1 MPTSERNLNSR
12 PATRVILTAALT
24 LLLGVVGA
32 AAEEGDGPELGWF
45 DEAELSLVSTDGN
58 SQAETFSLRN
68 TLTRVWSDARLKLS
82 LGGLRAES
90 TAVSR
95 SAVGTSAADAR
106 LVESSATE
114 VTAERYFLE
123 ARYDRQVSE
132 GWFWY
137 AAVGWDRNE
146 PAGVKNRTAVAA
158 GVGNSWFDREEARWR
173 TDYGVTYTDQEDL
186 VELPGQGGGFL
197 GLRLSSDYWRRLT
210 PTTEYTNLLAVDQNL
225 DTSADLR
232 ATMVNTV
239 AVKMSDSL
247 AIKLSHELQ
256 FDNQPSLIAV
266 PIVSPDGAAVGEELV
281 IEADDLDST
290 LSLALVVAF

>member
-1 MPTSERNLNSR
+1 MQTSERSVDGA
-12 PATRVILTAALT
+12 ATRVIVVAAMTA
-24 LLLGVVGA
+24 LLSVVGA

-68 TLTRVWSDARLKLS
+68 TLTRVWSDARLKLR

-90 TAVSR
+90 TAVIR

-132 GWFWY
+132 SWFWY
-137 AAVGWDRNE
+137 AAAGWNRNE

-186 VELPGQGGGFL
+186 VEPPGQGGGFL

-225 DTSADLR
+225 EDSNDLR
-232 ATMVNTV
+232 ATMVNSL

-247 AIKLSHELQ
+247 AIKLSYELQ

-266 PIVSPDGAAVGEELV
+266 PIVSPDGVAVGEDLV
-281 IEADDLDST
+281 IEADELDST